1 MDDIDNSKQD
11 LEGMQNMNIM
21 KSTNND
27 LDTFKKGF
35 VKFLLQFIICFLL
48 IYLKRVNFSARN
60 VISPDP
66 SISIN
71 EVGVPDIIAKEVN
84 CALFCK

>member
-35 VKFLLQFIICFLL
+35 VKFLL
-48 IYLKRVNFSARN
+48 
-60 VISPDP
+60 
-66 SISIN
+66 
-71 EVGVPDIIAKEVN
+71 
-84 CALFCK
+84 

>member
-60 VISPDP
+60 VI
-66 SISIN
+66 
-71 EVGVPDIIAKEVN
+71 
-84 CALFCK
+84 